1 MTGPP
6 PLVHALHSY
15 DLRLRLRWCEVAE
28 EWWIEVPEARAD
40 PELVRAL
47 ESDYRLQ
54 LDLLLKNA
62 PERHA
67 IARRIEAARAAR
79 DGYRGIMFIPRDCI
93 HDTDRIMRAL
103 IESDCAK
110 QGTKEGVNRLYDH
123 AAERFYVERDKA
135 RRAFVEAG
143 SRDMYDRIAWLS
155 GRRVTTS
162 DMAAGAEPV
171 DSVERHEGFT
181 VRVRTGRHRDVA

>member
-1 MTGPP
+1 MTAPP
-6 PLVHALHSY
+6 PLLQALRSY
-15 DLRLRLRWCEVAE
+15 DPRLRLRWCEMAE
-28 EWWIEVPEARAD
+28 EFWIETPEASAD

-79 DGYRGIMFIPRDCI
+79 DGYRAIMFIPRDCI
-93 HDTDRIMRAL
+93 FDTDRILRAL
-103 IESDCAK
+103 VESDCAK
-110 QGTKEGVNRLYDH
+110 QGNKAGVNRLYDH
-123 AAERFYVERDKA
+123 AAERFYVERDKE

-143 SRDMYDRIAWLS
+143 SRDMYDRMAWLS
-155 GRRVTTS
+155 GRRVATS
-162 DMAAGAEPV
+162 DMAAGAETA
-171 DSVERHEGFT
+171 DTLESHDGFT
-181 VRVRTGRHRDVA
+181 VRIRRGAHAVAG